1 MDEKIVDSTL
11 RQLAHKKRTVKDLIS
26 FLSNKCEETSNYTL
40 LIGAGCSVTSGID
53 SGGDL
58 IKKWKKEIYESEN
71 TEGVKMISGKASMNG
86 MIAEIHILLCF
97 KKNMIYHVNVVFL

>member
-1 MDEKIVDSTL
+1 M
-11 RQLAHKKRTVKDLIS
+11 IS

-71 TEGVKMISGKASMNG
+71 TEGMSEDDFWKSQYEWYDSRNPYSS
-86 MIAEIHILLCF
+86 LF
-97 KKNMIYHVNVVFL
+97 QKNMIYHVNVVFLQKSRLQRKTHLSVMRILLS